1 MLPNTTEQW
10 KNDDG
15 KSVLVKCINATKP
28 MENMT
33 DVNSTEKPTD
43 NMTDV
48 NSTDARN
55 ETSFQVSL
63 QGEQLQIH
71 FFISWTFFKN
81 DLLLFIYRFR
91 CR

>member
-48 NSTDARN
+48 NSTEKPMDNMTHVKSTDARN

-63 QGEQLQIH
+63 QGEQLELY
-71 FFISWTFFKN
+71 FFISWTF
-81 DLLLFIYRFR
+81 LR
-91 CR
+91 

>member
-1 MLPNTTEQW
+1 MLPNTTEKW

-28 MENMT
+28 TN
-33 DVNSTEKPTD
+33 

-48 NSTDARN
+48 NSTDALH

-63 QGEQLQIH
+63 QGEQQIH
-71 FFISWTFFKN
+71 FFISWTFF
-81 DLLLFIYRFR
+81 
-91 CR
+91 

>member
-28 MENMT
+28 
-33 DVNSTEKPTD
+33 TD

-63 QGEQLQIH
+63 QGERVQIY
-71 FFISWTFFKN
+71 FFISWTFFIN
-81 DLLLFIYRFR
+81 NILLFIYRLR